1 MATLRHFVGYVVVAA
16 SLLPFGCSKAVGLGG
31 TVTPLEKIQVQTSG
45 DPSRFTPAGD
55 TPSFRVALV
64 WGLQWQPE
72 PFCVLPPESPEAA
85 AVIAAGCPDSFGFV
99 PNPNSV
105 AADVPFQL
113 GTPAA
118 LALNTLPAAEVMVGD
133 PSGRVAYGSLIVYD
147 DHNNNGSLDLRTPP
161 RLRRRGPQAQLPTYD
176 DGGPAGPADL
186 VYGASFI
193 SMTLPDQRVT
203 YLEGTFNAKAAFY
216 PRACN
221 DPPTSGFSIQSAG
234 GFARADGGFF
244 QADGGISLAMVGELA
259 AGYLPMEGLPCTTGS
274 LNDTVVTIPLQA
286 PANLTQLACTVNDSG
301 DATTYHEAPTN
312 LPDLTGR
319 QSACV
324 DFPYIPGDDA
334 GVATGKQFV
343 ISSLPGEPCRYTIH
357 YTLRGCDNDPSCA
370 TPSWNITAT
379 PPDWWHEKCPTWP

>member
-1 MATLRHFVGYVVVAA
+1 MATLKHLVGFLAAAA
-16 SLLPFGCSKAVGLGG
+16 SLLSLACSKPLGLGG
-31 TVTPLEKIQVQTSG
+31 TVTPLQKIQVQATG
-45 DPSRFTPAGD
+45 DPAQFTPAGD

-99 PNPNSV
+99 PNRV
-105 AADVPFQL
+105 AADTTFQP
-113 GTPAA
+113 GTPAT
-118 LALNTLPAAEVMVGD
+118 LTLDTLPAADVMVGGL
-133 PSGRVAYGSLIVYD
+133 SGRVAYGSLIVYD

-161 RLRRRGPQAQLPTYD
+161 RFRRNGPPTEPPSYD

-203 YLEGTFNAKAAFY
+203 YLEGTFDAKAAFY

-221 DPPTSGFSIQSAG
+221 DPPTPGFSIQSAG
-234 GFARADGGFF
+234 GFAQADGGFF
-244 QADGGISLAMVGELA
+244 QADGGITLAMVGELA
-259 AGYLPMEGLPCTTGS
+259 AGYLPTEGLPCTTGK
-274 LNDTVVTIPLQA
+274 LEDTMVTIPLQA
-286 PANLTQLACTVNDSG
+286 PANLAQLACTANDSG
-301 DATTYHEAPTN
+301 GVTAYREAPTN
-312 LPDLTGR
+312 APDLTRR

-324 DFPYIPGDDA
+324 DFPHIPGDDA
-334 GVATGKQFV
+334 GVAPGKQFV
-343 ISSLPGEPCRYTIH
+343 ISSGPGDPCRYTIH
-357 YTLRGCDNDPSCA
+357 YTLRGCNNDPSCP
-370 TPSWNITAT
+370 TPRWDITGT